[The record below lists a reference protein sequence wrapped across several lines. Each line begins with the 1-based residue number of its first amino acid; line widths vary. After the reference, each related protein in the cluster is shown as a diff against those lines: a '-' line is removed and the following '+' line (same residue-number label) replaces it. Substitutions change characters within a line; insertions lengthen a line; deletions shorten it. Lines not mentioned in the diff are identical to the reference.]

1 MGGGGIKK
9 TQNRR
14 NRPHRPI
21 GRCEEGRMGRE
32 PSNTHPEGEELGNH
46 CHPLERGG
54 VIGRGR
60 PRSCKRRA
68 RRQPARQR
76 RTPQLGRMH
85 KPLARR
91 TMERKE
97 GKRRRRGG
105 KEEEKEEK
113 ERRKQERKEE
123 EEEEERRERRRRE
136 KEKRKKKKGGR
147 KKGKKRKKRRRG
159 GKEEERRKKR
169 RKAPPE
175 GYCRFHG
182 LMALGEGLNRGVR
195 THNGSDRVAKRTP

>member
-1 MGGGGIKK
+1 MEEDRSYPGKGGVWEEEEQIKS
-9 TQNRR
+9 QNRR

-123 EEEEERRERRRRE
+123 EEEEERRERRR
-136 KEKRKKKKGGR
+136 
-147 KKGKKRKKRRRG
+147 
-159 GKEEERRKKR
+159 KEEEKTKS
-169 RKAPPE
+169 APGRVLPLP
-175 GYCRFHG
+175 RFDG
-182 LMALGEGLNRGVR
+182 AWRGVEPG
-195 THNGSDRVAKRTP
+195 GSNPQRERPRCEANALDR